1 MSDPIYKNSINLGNG
16 KSDVIISTAG
26 KVIVKV
32 KDRYYTLNYN
42 NSEKSEEK
50 VIKPSIVP
58 TSIV

>member
-42 NSEKSEEK
+42 NSEKSKIENFRYE
-50 VIKPSIVP
+50 
-58 TSIV
+58 